1 MPKRRGNS
9 FYRDKRDLSKFAV
22 TLCGAPITDRDVDYA
37 TANTKKFR
45 AAGHPVCAACIAKQ
59 DELQAAVIAALP
71 TEPRW

>member
-22 TLCGAPITDRDVDYA
+22 TLCGAPITE
-37 TANTKKFR
+37 KFR